1 MKGQQTNNQV
11 TREMNQYTMDSS
23 DMSREMSIGDG
34 GDSDALMLSREVS
47 IGDGGDSD
55 ALMFGRDDIMGDL
68 DPIRIS
74 LADRNNDNSYIA
86 EYQPDHYFGASGG
99 HQDDTIL
106 RIPSRPDHYT
116 QQQLSFSNMQ
126 QQEQQFRQVSPQHIH
141 VASRPDFLENHKSMT
156 QREHDHTINKLLA
169 KELNQL
175 SFQERNSIN
184 EVIHGVSSLYSI
196 NETPELISGSI
207 EQLQIE
213 IEQNIPIQQK
223 LAYETS
229 KKICNQLRIQEQQG
243 HRQGHRQSPLGSI
256 SIGYI
261 NDPDFILMFLRREQF
276 VVHKAALRLVRFM
289 DLVYELYGDSAFTQK
304 VWESQSVLN
313 KLELDVLRAG
323 PMQCLQG
330 RDRAG
335 RRIVGQFA
343 LDISELS
350 VQSRVSTRTGCCS
363 LFAIRIRTKRWCVI
377 SISCFRFGLE

>member
-1 MKGQQTNNQV
+1 
-11 TREMNQYTMDSS
+11 MNHYAMDSS
-23 DMSREMSIGDG
+23 DMSREASIGDG
-34 GDSDALMLSREVS
+34 GDSD
-47 IGDGGDSD
+47 D
-55 ALMFGRDDIMGDL
+55 LMFGRDGSMGDW

-74 LADRNNDNSYIA
+74 LANGTNGNSYIA
-86 EYQPDHYFGASGG
+86 EYQPDHYSGASGG
-99 HQDDTIL
+99 HQDDTVL
-106 RIPSRPDHYT
+106 RIPSRPEHYT

-126 QQEQQFRQVSPQHIH
+126 QQEQQFRQVLPQHIRNGH
-141 VASRPDFLENHKSMT
+141 VASCPDFLENHKSMT

-169 KELNQL
+169 DELNQL

-196 NETPELISGSI
+196 NETPELISESI
-207 EQLQIE
+207 KQLQIE

-229 KKICNQLRIQEQQG
+229 KKIYIQLKIQEQQG
-243 HRQGHRQSPLGSI
+243 HGQGHGQSPLGST
-256 SIGYI
+256 SLGYI
-261 NDPDFILMFLRREQF
+261 NDPDFIVMFLRREQF

-289 DLVYELYGDSAFTQK
+289 DLVYELYGDSALTRK

-313 KLELDVLRAG
+313 KVELDVLRAG

-335 RRIVGQFA
+335 RRIVAQFA

-350 VQSRVSTRTGCCS
+350 VQSRVSTGCYS
-363 LFAIRIRTKRWCVI
+363 NANSNSNKMLVLDLRLMLLFWLGMI
-377 SISCFRFGLE
+377 FDF